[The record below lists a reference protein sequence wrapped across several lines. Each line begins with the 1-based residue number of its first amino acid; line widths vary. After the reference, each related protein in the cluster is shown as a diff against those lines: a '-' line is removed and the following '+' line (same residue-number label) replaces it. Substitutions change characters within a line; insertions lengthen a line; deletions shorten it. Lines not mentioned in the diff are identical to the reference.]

1 MTTAAA
7 AAQKAHL
14 TPTIVCVDDEEKVLS
29 ALRRVL
35 LPLNAHVETFS
46 QAANALAFIRANT
59 VNVVISDMRMP
70 AMSGAEFLAETFR
83 LQPNAYRML
92 ITGYSDLTS
101 TVSAVND
108 GRIQRYLSKPWSNEA
123 LLEAVREGLS
133 YSELIE
139 ANDRLQNEI
148 RQKNET
154 LEHEVSLR
162 TKQLRKALRTLQAEH
177 RRSEEAFKGTINV
190 LTNVVSVNPIAD
202 GQFHQN
208 VSELA
213 ATIAKKMELPADQ
226 IEHIRLAGQLINLGL
241 LGIDPEILKKSHARL
256 TVQEQTELKKHPQ
269 IAELILSPARH
280 FDQLAQILGSQNEA
294 FNGAGHPFG
303 LIGDSIPLG
312 SRIVTIARD
321 FWRIVGQNDLDFG
334 LAYKKALQQLK
345 QGMGI
350 HYDPEIVTCLCELDI
365 DEIKRFDEREH
376 ALTPNDL
383 EAGMVL
389 LDDLYNAAGL
399 LLLAKDYVLTD
410 EAIAKLRDYQEVD
423 GDVLF
428 IRAERTPECGTTL
441 NDADQPDG
449 G

>member
-1 MTTAAA
+1 MTTSAAA
-7 AAQKAHL
+7 TQTAHF

-35 LPLNAHVETFS
+35 LPLNVRLETFS
-46 QAANALAFIRANT
+46 QATHALAFIKANT
-59 VNVVISDMRMP
+59 VSAVISDMRMP
-70 AMSGAEFLAETFR
+70 TMSGTEFLAETFR

-108 GRIQRYLSKPWSNEA
+108 GRIQRYLAKPWNNDA
-123 LLEAVREGLS
+123 LLKAVKEGLS
-133 YSELIE
+133 YHELIE
-139 ANDRLQNEI
+139 ASYRLQNEI
-148 RQKNET
+148 KQKNET
-154 LEHEVSLR
+154 LEHKVSCR
-162 TKQLRKALRTLQAEH
+162 TKQLRKALRTLNAEH
-177 RRSEEAFKGTINV
+177 RRCEEAFKGTINV
-190 LTNVVSVNPIAD
+190 LTNAVSVNPIAD
-202 GQFHQN
+202 GQFHKN

-213 ATIAKKMELPADQ
+213 ATLALKMELPADQ

-241 LGIDPEILKKSHARL
+241 LGIDPGILKKSHTLL
-256 TVQEQTELKKHPQ
+256 TVQEQTELKKNPL

-294 FNGAGHPFG
+294 FNGAGYPYG
-303 LIGDSIPLG
+303 LVGDIIPLG

-321 FWRIVGQNDLDFG
+321 FWRFVGQNDLDFG
-334 LAYKKALQQLK
+334 LAYKKAVQQLK

-350 HYDPEIVTCLCELDI
+350 HYDPDIVTCLCELGI
-365 DEIKRFDEREH
+365 DEIKPFDEREH

-399 LLLAKDYVLTD
+399 LLLARDYVLTD
-410 EAIAKLRDYQEVD
+410 EAISKLRDYQDVD
-423 GDVLF
+423 GNVLF
-428 IRAERTPECGTTL
+428 IRAEKTPECSATL
-441 NDADQPDG
+441 NDAEQPG
-449 G
+449 GG